1 MPASPPAFIRRNE
14 PLARYTTIGLGGA
27 ARLFA
32 PCTTREELVAALAYA
47 EVAELPVHVLSGG
60 SNTIFA
66 DEGFDGLVVHLL
78 LRGLSSEQGPDDV
91 TVRSA
96 CGERWDDLVAYA
108 VQNDWGGIECLSGI
122 PGSVGATPVQNVGAY
137 GQEVRDTIASV
148 TALDRSSLV
157 GVTFSA
163 DECGFAYRQS
173 RFKREDADR
182 FVITEVEFRLRPH
195 APAVVLYPELQ
206 RVLEESRTAEPSLP
220 VVRDAVLALRRS
232 KSMVI
237 DSADENV
244 RSVGSFFMNPVI
256 SPTRAGELRDECA
269 SRGDRPSPP
278 LYPVPEGVKVSAA
291 WLVERSGF
299 TRGTRRGGVG
309 ISTRHSL
316 ALVNHG
322 GTTRELL
329 AFAAE
334 IQESVLEKFGIT
346 LDREPKVVPFH
357 PGGEERTGRG

>member
-1 MPASPPAFIRRNE
+1 MA
-14 PLARYTTIGLGGA
+14 LGGA

-47 EVAELPVHVLSGG
+47 DVAELPVHLLSGG

-78 LRGLSSEQGPDDV
+78 LRGRACVRGGESV
-91 TVRSA
+91 IVRSA

-108 VQNDWGGIECLSGI
+108 VENDWGGIECLSGI

-137 GQEVRDTIASV
+137 GQEVRDTISSV

-173 RFKREDADR
+173 RFKREDAGR

-195 APAVVLYPELQ
+195 APAVVLYPELR
-206 RVLEESRTAEPSLP
+206 RVLDKGGAGAHPLN

-232 KSMVI
+232 KSMVV

-256 SPTRAGELRDECA
+256 PAAQAGQLRDEYA
-269 SRGDRPSPP
+269 AGGDAPPPP
-278 LYPVPEGVKVSAA
+278 LYPVADGVKVSAA
-291 WLVERSGF
+291 WLVEQSGF

-329 AFAAE
+329 AFADE
-334 IQESVLEKFGIT
+334 IQKKVLEKFGIA
-346 LDREPKVVPFH
+346 LDREPQVVPFH
-357 PGGEERTGRG
+357 PGGGESTGHG